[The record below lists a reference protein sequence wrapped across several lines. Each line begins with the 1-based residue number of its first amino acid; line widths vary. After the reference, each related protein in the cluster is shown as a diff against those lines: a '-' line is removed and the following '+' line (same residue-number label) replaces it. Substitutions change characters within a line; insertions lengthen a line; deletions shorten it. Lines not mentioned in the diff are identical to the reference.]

1 MLLLKSQE
9 VIKIETYERIRDL
22 RKNKLHLS
30 QSEFGNR
37 LGVSRSVIAN
47 IELNMLARPDQKE
60 PLYKLICKE
69 FGVNYEWL
77 TSGKGEPYSEELS
90 EDEYTKAVTEIGI
103 KDLQARQVIIDYW
116 KLNESDKKLF
126 LSFIQRFVTIKKQ
139 ED

>member
-77 TSGKGEPYSEELS
+77 TSGKGEPYSGELP

>member
-77 TSGKGEPYSEELS
+77 TSGKGEPYSEELP
-90 EDEYTKAVTEIGI
+90 EDEYTKLLL
-103 KDLQARQVIIDYW
+103 K
-116 KLNESDKKLF
+116 
-126 LSFIQRFVTIKKQ
+126 
-139 ED
+139 

>member
-1 MLLLKSQE
+1 MLLFDSEE

-22 RKNKLHLS
+22 RKNELHLS
-30 QSEFGNR
+30 QAEFGKR

-77 TSGKGEPYSEELS
+77 TSGKGEPYSEELP
-90 EDEYTKAVTEIGI
+90 EDEYTRATTEIGI
-103 KDLQARQVIIDYW
+103 KDPQAKQVIVDYW
-116 KLNESDKKLF
+116 KLNDEDKKLF
-126 LSFIQRFVTIKKQ
+126 TSFMQRFISQKKQ
-139 ED
+139 GD